1 MKDES
6 RLGPTGTER
15 PAEALDAGGHK
26 GAPRKVL
33 LLTNTLDESPN
44 GGRELLCKL
53 NYESLDDL
61 YGDALVLFELKQ
73 ASPANLKE
81 LYLSF
86 RGYIDGLSPAVIA
99 ELLDTIRKQGV
110 GTVFIDGS
118 NLGKAAK
125 CIRKAFPE
133 IKIVTFFHNVETV
146 FFWGGFLQNMSLRA
160 LAVCL
165 INFIAERKSARFSDR
180 LICLSERDSAMLM
193 KVHGRAATDISAI
206 ALKDSLRQ
214 DSVRPPM
221 PGSERYALFVGGVFY
236 ANLSGITWYARHVA
250 PHIGI
255 KTYVVGRGFENYRDE
270 LERHGNIE
278 VIGGVDGVAQWY
290 EGAEFVVAPIF
301 GGSGMK
307 TKVAE
312 ALMFGKIVIGTP
324 ESFSGYENIVNR
336 AGCSCETAEE
346 FITAIEAVSAMH
358 KPGFDR
364 ELRSRFLEQYSC
376 EAARKRIAGIM
387 ARAQAS

>member
-1 MKDES
+1 MMRES
-6 RLGPTGTER
+6 LNRQSGISPMAESTDTTV
-15 PAEALDAGGHK
+15 PARRG
-26 GAPRKVL
+26 KVL

-53 NYESLDDL
+53 NFESLSGLYADD
-61 YGDALVLFELKQ
+61 LVLFELEQ
-73 ASPANLKE
+73 TSPSGPTQ
-81 LYLSF
+81 LYRSF

-99 ELLDTIRKQGV
+99 ELLGRILREGV

-133 IKIVTFFHNVETV
+133 IKIITFFHNVETV
-146 FFWGGFLQNMSLRA
+146 FFWGGFLQNKGPRA
-160 LAVCL
+160 LAVCI
-165 INFIAERKSARFSDR
+165 INFIAERKAVRFSDR
-180 LICLSERDSAMLM
+180 LICLSERDSAMLK
-193 KVHGRAATDISAI
+193 KVHGRAATDVSAI
-206 ALKDSLRQ
+206 ALKDSHRQ
-214 DSVRPPM
+214 EPESAPA
-221 PGSERYALFVGGVFY
+221 PGAERYALFVGGVFY
-236 ANLSGITWYARHVA
+236 ANLSGIAWYSRHVA

-255 KTYVVGRGFENYRDE
+255 KTYVVGRGFEKYRDE
-270 LERHGNIE
+270 LERHGNIQ
-278 VIGGVDGVAQWY
+278 VIGGVDSVAPWY

-364 ELRSRFLEQYSC
+364 ELRTRFLEQYSC

-387 ARAQAS
+387 SRALAS